1 MSNTESPKKAAI
13 LAIGTEVTTGEINN
27 TNAAVMAARLSELG
41 FSCDL
46 HIAVPDERNLMN
58 WAIKSATSERD
69 LVIITG
75 GLGPTSDDFT
85 REVIA
90 SVAGSKLIWNES
102 SWQVIIKRLDS
113 VSAPHA
119 ESNKQQAF
127 FPEGAAIYQN
137 NHGTASAFSI
147 SCGNAMVFALPGPP
161 KEIEGIWN
169 DHLHAII
176 SSMAP
181 RERNQIP
188 RRWRCL
194 GVSESK
200 LGELVE
206 ESLKGSGFLTGYR
219 SHLPYIDIKIWVPE
233 NRSEEFKNNW
243 QPKLEAKIEN
253 WIVGRDSDDAA
264 DVFRKICENSQP
276 FYIND
281 LATNGYLT
289 QRVFGAARNPQRQI
303 SILTSHSSNIS
314 TPLKAESLFAEISA
328 NIETGQWQLTLT
340 ANEIK
345 KSFSEQSRY
354 AGESN
359 AERLRAYIG
368 EKTLLTLT
376 DWMRSLPK

>member
-1 MSNTESPKKAAI
+1 MIKTESPKKAAI
-13 LAIGTEVTTGEINN
+13 LAIGTEITTGEINN
-27 TNAAVMAARLSELG
+27 TNAAVMAARISELG
-41 FSCDL
+41 FNCDL

-58 WAIKSATSERD
+58 WAIKSAISERD

-90 SVAGSKLIWNES
+90 SVTGSKLIWNES
-102 SWQVIIKRLDS
+102 SWQAIIKRLDS

-127 FPEGAAIYQN
+127 FPEGATIYQN

-147 SCGNAMVFALPGPP
+147 SCGNALIVALPGPP

-188 RRWRCL
+188 RKWRCL

-206 ESLKGSGFLTGYR
+206 ESLKGSEFLTGYR

-253 WIVGRDSDDAA
+253 WIVGRDDDDAA
-264 DVFRKICENSQP
+264 DILRKLCETSKP

-281 LATNGYLT
+281 LATNGYLA
-289 QRVFGAARNPQRQI
+289 QRVFGATKNPQRQI
-303 SILTSHSSNIS
+303 SILTSHDSNIS
-314 TPLKAESLFAEISA
+314 TPLKSESLFAEISA

-345 KSFSEQSRY
+345 KIFSEKSRY
-354 AGESN
+354 SGQAN

-368 EKTLLTLT
+368 EKTLLTIT

>member
-1 MSNTESPKKAAI
+1 MIKTESPKKAAI
-13 LAIGTEVTTGEINN
+13 LAIGTEITTGEINN
-27 TNAAVMAARLSELG
+27 TNAAVMAARISELG
-41 FSCDL
+41 FNCDL

-58 WAIKSATSERD
+58 WAIKSAISERD

-90 SVAGSKLIWNES
+90 SVTGSKLIWNES
-102 SWQVIIKRLDS
+102 SWQAIIKRLDS

-127 FPEGAAIYQN
+127 FPEGATIYQN

-147 SCGNAMVFALPGPP
+147 SCGNALIVALPGPP

-169 DHLHAII
+169 DHLRAII

-181 RERNQIP
+181 QERNQIP

-194 GVSESK
+194 GLSESK

-219 SHLPYIDIKIWVPE
+219 SHVPYIDIKIWVPE
-233 NRSEEFKNNW
+233 NRSEEFKKNW
-243 QPKLEAKIEN
+243 QPKLEGKIEN
-253 WIVGRDSDDAA
+253 WIVGRDDDDAA
-264 DVFRKICENSQP
+264 DILRKLCDTSKP

-281 LATNGYLT
+281 LATNGYLA
-289 QRVFGAARNPQRQI
+289 QRVFGATKNPQRQI
-303 SILTSHSSNIS
+303 SILTSHDSNIS
-314 TPLKAESLFAEISA
+314 TPLKSESLFAEISA

-345 KSFSEQSRY
+345 KIFSEKSRY
-354 AGESN
+354 SGQAN

-368 EKTLLTLT
+368 EKTLLTIT

>member
-1 MSNTESPKKAAI
+1 MIKTESPKKAAI

-41 FSCDL
+41 FRCDL

-58 WAIKSATSERD
+58 WAIKSAISERD

-102 SWQVIIKRLDS
+102 SWQAIIKRLDS

-127 FPEGAAIYQN
+127 FPEGATIYQN

-147 SCGNAMVFALPGPP
+147 SCGNALIVALPGPP

-188 RRWRCL
+188 RKWRCL

-206 ESLKGSGFLTGYR
+206 ESLKGSEFLTGYR

-253 WIVGRDSDDAA
+253 WIVGRDDDDAA
-264 DVFRKICENSQP
+264 DILRKLCETSKP

-281 LATNGYLT
+281 LATNGYLA
-289 QRVFGAARNPQRQI
+289 QRVFGATKNPQRQI
-303 SILTSHSSNIS
+303 SILTSHDSNIS
-314 TPLKAESLFAEISA
+314 TPLKSESLFAEISA
-328 NIETGQWQLTLT
+328 NIETGQWQLKLT

-345 KSFSEQSRY
+345 KIFSEKSRY
-354 AGESN
+354 SGQAN

-368 EKTLLTLT
+368 EKTLLTII

>member
-1 MSNTESPKKAAI
+1 MIKTESPKKAAI

-41 FSCDL
+41 FRCDL

-58 WAIKSATSERD
+58 WAIKSAISERD

-102 SWQVIIKRLDS
+102 SWQAIIKRLDS

-127 FPEGAAIYQN
+127 FPEGATIYQN

-147 SCGNAMVFALPGPP
+147 SCGNALIVALPGPP
-161 KEIEGIWN
+161 KDIEGIWN

-188 RRWRCL
+188 RKWRCL

-206 ESLKGSGFLTGYR
+206 ESLKGSEFLTGYR

-253 WIVGRDSDDAA
+253 WIVGRDDDDAA
-264 DVFRKICENSQP
+264 DILRKLCETSKP

-281 LATNGYLT
+281 LATNGYLA
-289 QRVFGAARNPQRQI
+289 QRVFGATKNPQRQI
-303 SILTSHSSNIS
+303 SILTSHDSNIS
-314 TPLKAESLFAEISA
+314 TPLKSESLFAEISA
-328 NIETGQWQLTLT
+328 NIETGQWQLKLT

-345 KSFSEQSRY
+345 KIFSEKSRY
-354 AGESN
+354 SGQAN

-368 EKTLLTLT
+368 EKTLLTII

>member
-27 TNAAVMAARLSELG
+27 TNAAVIAARLSELG

-58 WAIKSATSERD
+58 WAIKSAISERD

-127 FPEGAAIYQN
+127 FPEGATIYQN

-147 SCGNAMVFALPGPP
+147 SCGNALIVALPGPP

-253 WIVGRDSDDAA
+253 WIVGRDDDDAA
-264 DVFRKICENSQP
+264 DILRKLCETSKP

-281 LATNGYLT
+281 LATNGYLA
-289 QRVFGAARNPQRQI
+289 QRVFGATKNPQRQI
-303 SILTSHSSNIS
+303 SILTSHDSNIS
-314 TPLKAESLFAEISA
+314 TPLKSESLFAEISA
-328 NIETGQWQLTLT
+328 NIETGQWQLKLT

-345 KSFSEQSRY
+345 KIFSEKSRY
-354 AGESN
+354 SGQAN
-359 AERLRAYIG
+359 AERLRAYLG
-368 EKTLLTLT
+368 EKTLLTII

>member
-13 LAIGTEVTTGEINN
+13 LAIGTEITTGEINN
-27 TNAAVMAARLSELG
+27 TNAAVMAARISELG
-41 FSCDL
+41 FNCDL

-58 WAIKSATSERD
+58 WAIKSAISERD

-90 SVAGSKLIWNES
+90 SVTGSKLIWNES
-102 SWQVIIKRLDS
+102 SWQAIIKRLDS

-127 FPEGAAIYQN
+127 FPEGATIYQN

-147 SCGNAMVFALPGPP
+147 SCGNALIVALPGPP

-253 WIVGRDSDDAA
+253 WIVGRDDDDAA
-264 DVFRKICENSQP
+264 DILRKLCETSKP

-281 LATNGYLT
+281 LATNGYLA
-289 QRVFGAARNPQRQI
+289 QRVFGATKNPQRQI
-303 SILTSHSSNIS
+303 SILTSHDSNIS
-314 TPLKAESLFAEISA
+314 TPLKSESLFAEISA
-328 NIETGQWQLTLT
+328 NIETGQWQLKLT

-345 KSFSEQSRY
+345 KIFSEKSRY
-354 AGESN
+354 SGQAN
-359 AERLRAYIG
+359 AERLRAYLG
-368 EKTLLTLT
+368 EKTLLTII

>member
-1 MSNTESPKKAAI
+1 MIKTESPKKAAI
-13 LAIGTEVTTGEINN
+13 LAIGTEITTGEINN
-27 TNAAVMAARLSELG
+27 TNAAVMAARISELG
-41 FSCDL
+41 FNCDL

-58 WAIKSATSERD
+58 WAIKSAISERD

-90 SVAGSKLIWNES
+90 SVTGSKLIWNES
-102 SWQVIIKRLDS
+102 SWQAIIKRLDS

-127 FPEGAAIYQN
+127 FPEGATIYQN

-147 SCGNAMVFALPGPP
+147 SCGNALIVALPGPP

-169 DHLHAII
+169 DHLRAII

-181 RERNQIP
+181 QERNQIP

-194 GVSESK
+194 GLSESK

-219 SHLPYIDIKIWVPE
+219 SHVPYIDIKIWVPE
-233 NRSEEFKNNW
+233 NRSEEFKKNW
-243 QPKLEAKIEN
+243 QPKLEGKIEN
-253 WIVGRDSDDAA
+253 WIVGRDDDDAA
-264 DVFRKICENSQP
+264 DILRKLCDTSKP

-281 LATNGYLT
+281 LATNGYLA
-289 QRVFGAARNPQRQI
+289 QRVFGAAKNPQRQI
-303 SILTSHSSNIS
+303 SILTSHDSNIS
-314 TPLKAESLFAEISA
+314 TPLKSESLFAEISA

-345 KSFSEQSRY
+345 KIFSEKSRY
-354 AGESN
+354 SGQAN

-368 EKTLLTLT
+368 EKTLLTIT

>member
-1 MSNTESPKKAAI
+1 MIKTESPKKAAI
-13 LAIGTEVTTGEINN
+13 LAIGTEITTGEINN
-27 TNAAVMAARLSELG
+27 TNAAVMAARISELG
-41 FSCDL
+41 FNCDL
-46 HIAVPDERNLMN
+46 HIAVPDERNLMK
-58 WAIKSATSERD
+58 WAIKSAISERD

-90 SVAGSKLIWNES
+90 SVTGSKLIWNES
-102 SWQVIIKRLDS
+102 SWQAIIKRLDS

-127 FPEGAAIYQN
+127 FPEGATIYQN

-147 SCGNAMVFALPGPP
+147 SCGNALIVALPGPP

-169 DHLHAII
+169 DHLRAII

-181 RERNQIP
+181 QERNQIP

-194 GVSESK
+194 GLSESK

-219 SHLPYIDIKIWVPE
+219 SHVPYIDIKIWVPE
-233 NRSEEFKNNW
+233 NRSEEFKKNW
-243 QPKLEAKIEN
+243 QPKLEGKIEN
-253 WIVGRDSDDAA
+253 WIVGRDDDDAA
-264 DVFRKICENSQP
+264 DILRKLCDTSKP

-281 LATNGYLT
+281 LATNGYLA
-289 QRVFGAARNPQRQI
+289 QRVFGAAKNPQRQI
-303 SILTSHSSNIS
+303 SILTSHDSNIS
-314 TPLKAESLFAEISA
+314 TPLKSESLFAEISA

-345 KSFSEQSRY
+345 KIFSEKSRY
-354 AGESN
+354 SGQAN

-368 EKTLLTLT
+368 EKTLLTIT

>member
-1 MSNTESPKKAAI
+1 
-13 LAIGTEVTTGEINN
+13 
-27 TNAAVMAARLSELG
+27 
-41 FSCDL
+41 
-46 HIAVPDERNLMN
+46 MN

-303 SILTSHSSNIS
+303 SILTSYSSNIS

>member
-1 MSNTESPKKAAI
+1 
-13 LAIGTEVTTGEINN
+13 
-27 TNAAVMAARLSELG
+27 MAARLSELG

-58 WAIKSATSERD
+58 WAIKSAISERD

-303 SILTSHSSNIS
+303 SILTSYSSNIS